1 MKQTINYIIRFLL
14 GVDRAGA
21 YSSLVGYTSNVRH
34 FHKYKVV
41 IIPSGFFSSSV
52 YGTQASMP
60 QLPLKEIEGVPLL
73 FGSPKEE
80 SFDETRIIHADI
92 IASSYFLL
100 SRYEEIQKRNIVIQD
115 TTWDLML

>member
-52 YGTQASMP
+52 YGTQVSMP

-92 IASSYFLL
+92 IADCPGSGIHQL
-100 SRYEEIQKRNIVIQD
+100 
-115 TTWDLML
+115 